1 MVGLKQSVWIAPM
14 AMIAGSVAMTS
25 AAQAEDGFSFYG
37 RLGGA
42 ITSVD
47 DGVSSQ
53 SEFSDNSNSSSRIGA
68 WYERGVAG
76 GTLKFNVEAS
86 LGLRGTDE
94 VSQAGTPDFL
104 YWDRN
109 DIRHFEAIY
118 ETDRFGTFYIGEGSS
133 SSDGTASAGDVA
145 GTDIAGGVFVADT
158 AGGYVFR
165 DAAGNLTGPAIGDVF
180 GGLDGGR
187 LGRIRYDAPTINGF
201 TLSASAGTEILEPNV
216 DSEYYDLAVYY
227 GNTLGDYEV
236 SGGLSYSQTGNTDND
251 ADAIVGS
258 LGALHTPTGL
268 SASFA
273 YGSADFD
280 NNGVGGQPDAE
291 YVYVKL
297 GLQRDWFSVGRTYLS
312 VDAYRG
318 NDFATAGDES
328 TAYGIEAVQDI
339 DNANM
344 KVFASYH
351 QHQYEA
357 SGASFQDVDAF
368 LMGAR
373 WTF

>member
-1 MVGLKQSVWIAPM
+1 MVGLKQSVWIAPA

-47 DGVSSQ
+47 DGVDSQ
-53 SEFSDNSNSSSRIGA
+53 SEFSDNSNSSSRVGA

-109 DIRHFEAIY
+109 DIRKFEAIY

-158 AGGYVFR
+158 AGGYQFR
-165 DAAGNLTGPAIGDVF
+165 TSAGALSGVSIGDVF
-180 GGLDGGR
+180 DGLDGGR
-187 LGRIRYDAPTINGF
+187 LGRIRYDAPTFNGF
-201 TLSASAGTEILEPNV
+201 TVSASAGTEILEPNV
-216 DSEYYDLAVYY
+216 DSEFYDLAVYY
-227 GNTLGDYEV
+227 NNTLGDYEV
-236 SGGLSYSQTGNTDND
+236 AGGLSYSQTGNTAND

-258 LGALHTPTGL
+258 VGALHTPTGL
-268 SASFA
+268 SASIA
-273 YGSADFD
+273 AGETD
-280 NNGVGGQPDAE
+280 NDTGLDQD
-291 YVYVKL
+291 YFYVKV
-297 GLQRDWFSVGRTYLS
+297 GLQRDWFSIGRTYLS

-318 NDFATAGDES
+318 NDFASAGDES
-328 TAYGIEAVQDI
+328 TVYGIEAVQDI
-339 DNANM
+339 DNSNM

-357 SGASFQDVDAF
+357 TGASFQDIDAF
-368 LMGAR
+368 LVGAR
-373 WTF
+373 WSF